1 MDDCGLESREREPK
15 SESLYLTRIEMP
27 KEYPY
32 ELLQMGLLRSGRGV
46 ANTARLSDQVSGQ
59 RLMTP
64 SRPFDSVIPDLIC
77 WNAPGS
83 DGRGLPRW
91 SWREDED
98 TLLSA
103 PFG

>member
-83 DGRGLPRW
+83 DGRGLLCW